1 MKKCIHNSLKYG
13 AESTLAFFSHFEF
26 DIAAQGAVP
35 LASDSDSVLACLE
48 RVWRTVA
55 V

>member
-1 MKKCIHNSLKYG
+1 MSLKYD
-13 AESTLAFFSHFEF
+13 AKSSPAFFSHFEF
-26 DIAAQGAVP
+26 DLVAQGAVP
-35 LASDSDSVLACLE
+35 PASDSDSVPAWLE

>member
-1 MKKCIHNSLKYG
+1 MKKRTHTSLKCV
-13 AESTLAFFSHFEF
+13 AKSTLALFSHFEF
-26 DIAAQGAVP
+26 DLAAQGAVS
-35 LASDSDSVLACLE
+35 LASDSDSVPAWLE